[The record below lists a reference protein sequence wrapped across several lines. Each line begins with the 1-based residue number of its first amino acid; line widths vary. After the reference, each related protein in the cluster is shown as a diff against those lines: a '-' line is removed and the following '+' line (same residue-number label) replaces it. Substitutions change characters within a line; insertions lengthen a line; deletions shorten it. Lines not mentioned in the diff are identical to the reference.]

1 MKRSHTL
8 KLPAIERRRWSAQ
21 LVLILLLATLLLP
34 ITANAAKTY
43 RAERY
48 DVDLIIQPDGSLIV
62 TETVVFRFEGG
73 PFTYVF
79 RDLAFTELDEIDR
92 LQAGMDGQT
101 LSLGTGPGQVEIQSG
116 RPLKVTWHLP
126 PTSDATHTFTLV
138 YRVQGAIRRLADADA
153 LFWRAIP
160 EEHDYEITAS
170 TVTLRY
176 PETTSLLG
184 RPMVR
189 GAAAQVEWGG
199 GRAVVTAGNIG
210 RNRDLIVE
218 ARFPPGSLI
227 GAPPRWQRIQIER
240 QEQVRQALPA
250 GLLAGLLTVVA
261 GGGWLAWSWRRYPRP
276 AVPASARLMTHTA
289 PPSDLPPALGVKLA
303 GGTMPA
309 LGALFDLARRG
320 VLRIEEVPGR
330 WGRKFILHRQPDAG
344 PLRPHEQGLLE
355 AMFRT
360 KAGLEESTGLTEAG
374 RRLGNRLKQFNKPL
388 EAELMAAGL
397 LDEARHK
404 HRQRLLA
411 VTLIGT
417 VLGVLLFIIGVILA
431 GAVTENR
438 AWSGLPLAVVTAG
451 LGVGLFLFGLV
462 GVILASTFPT
472 LTAAGEEAA
481 AAWRSFGRYLRD
493 VARGRQALLR
503 DEQFEA
509 YLPIAAGFGLAERWA
524 RRYTQQSG
532 VPIPA
537 WFTALQP
544 DETGAAFVAAMSASH
559 SSVGSGSSGAAGGA
573 SGGGASGAG

>member
-1 MKRSHTL
+1 MKRSHPL
-8 KLPAIERRRWSAQ
+8 KLPAIERRRWLAQ
-21 LVLILLLATLLLP
+21 LVLLLLLTTLLLP
-34 ITANAAKTY
+34 VTTGAAKTY

-48 DVDLIIQPDGSLIV
+48 DVDLTVQPDGSLIV

-79 RDLAFTELDEIDR
+79 RDLAYTELDEIDR

-101 LSLGTGPGQVEIQSG
+101 LSQGTGPGQVEIQAG

-126 PTSDATHTFTLV
+126 PTSDATHTFTLA

-160 EEHDYEITAS
+160 EEHDYEIAAS

-176 PETTSLLG
+176 PGTTSLLG
-184 RPMVR
+184 QPTVR
-189 GAAAQVEWGG
+189 GAAAQVEWGAG
-199 GRAVVTAGNIG
+199 LAVVIAGNIG

-218 ARFPPGSLI
+218 ARFPLGSLI
-227 GAPPRWQRIQIER
+227 ATPPRWQRIQAER
-240 QEQVRQALPA
+240 QEQVQQALPV
-250 GLLAGLLTVVA
+250 GLSAGLLTVVA
-261 GGGWLAWSWRRYPRP
+261 GGGWLAWSWRRHPRP
-276 AVPASARLMTHTA
+276 AVPASARLMTRTT
-289 PPSDLPPALGVKLA
+289 PPSDLPPGLGVKLA
-303 GGTMPA
+303 GGAMPA
-309 LGALFDLARRG
+309 LATLFDLARRG
-320 VLRIEEVPGR
+320 VLRIEEVPRR
-330 WGRKFILHRQPDAG
+330 WGRKFILHRQPDAR

-360 KAGLEESTGLTEAG
+360 RAGLEESTGLTEAG

-388 EAELMAAGL
+388 EAELIAAGL

-404 HRQRLLA
+404 HRQYLLA
-411 VTLIGT
+411 VTLIGI
-417 VLGVLLFIIGVILA
+417 VLGVLLFVIGMILA
-431 GAVTENR
+431 SAVAENR
-438 AWSGLPLAVVTAG
+438 TWSGLSPAVATVG

-481 AAWRSFGRYLRD
+481 AAWRSFGNYLKE

-509 YLPIAAGFGLAERWA
+509 YLPYAAGFGLAERWA
-524 RRYTQQSG
+524 KRYTQQSG

-559 SSVGSGSSGAAGGA
+559 SSVGSSSSGAGGGA